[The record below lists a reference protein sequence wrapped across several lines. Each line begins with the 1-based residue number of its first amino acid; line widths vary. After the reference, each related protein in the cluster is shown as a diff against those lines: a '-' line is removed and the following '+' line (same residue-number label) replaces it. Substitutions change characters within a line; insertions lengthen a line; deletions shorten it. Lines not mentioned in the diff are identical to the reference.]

1 LKRGEQKENI
11 RPFRAASQK
20 ELFLADAD
28 SPDTPQIPPAPPAP
42 PAGGGGGQLPLG
54 GPPGGGRNTT
64 PVNIE
69 DEMRRSY
76 LDYAMSVIIGRA
88 LPDVRDGLKP
98 VHRRILYGMHE
109 MGLTF
114 NRPTRKCAKIV
125 GEVLGKFHPHG
136 DAAVY
141 DSLVRMA
148 QDFSLRYPL
157 IDGQGNF
164 GSVDGDPPA
173 AYRYTEA
180 RLSRIASTLLADID
194 KETVD
199 FKPNFDGEEQEPEV
213 LPARIPNLLVNGS
226 SGIAVG
232 MATNIPPHNLTEI
245 VNAAIA
251 LVQNPRTP
259 LEKILEMVPGPD
271 FPTGGYIMGRQGIIE
286 AYTRGRGQ
294 LKLRAKAAIEHVG
307 KDRDHIV
314 VTEIPYQVNKSRLIE
329 QAAELVNEKK
339 IEGISEIRDESDRDG
354 MRIVFELKRGEQPEV
369 VLNNLYKH
377 TQLQTG
383 FGIIMLSIVNGQPR
397 ELGLVDCIKRFI
409 DHRADVVR
417 RRTEFELRKARDRE
431 HILLGFQKALDQL
444 DLVIETIR
452 GSANPK
458 EARDRLMGLLPLP
471 LRAIEEVV
479 VDAAFRFGFS
489 EKQAQAIIE
498 LQLQRLTGM
507 ERQKI
512 VDELAELQRR
522 IAEYLEI
529 LGSEKA
535 LRGVIVKEMKEV
547 QKEYGDPR
555 RTQFLEDT
563 GDIQLEDLV
572 AVEDVAVTVTHGG
585 YLKRTAVD
593 TYRRQSRGGKG
604 RIGMGTRTED
614 FLEHL
619 IIASTHAYLL
629 IFTNKG
635 RVYWLKIYEIPD
647 AGTAGKGKHISN
659 LISLQPNEEIRAFL
673 PVKEFV
679 PEKHVVMV
687 TRNGVIKKCE
697 LARFDNPLARGII
710 AIDLDEGDELIDA
723 GVSNGQNYF
732 FLASHEGKAIRFSE
746 TKVRPMGR
754 GARGVRAMALAE
766 GDYLVGMEIVAE
778 EGLILSISENGYGKR
793 TPLTDYRLT
802 ARGGKGVINMKV
814 TPRIGKVV
822 AIMEVKEDSDLI
834 IVTQQGKIIRI
845 ESSEI
850 RQAGRSTQG
859 VRLVR
864 MEEGDRVAAA
874 SVITEENGN
883 GSANQED
890 LPLQ

>member
-1 LKRGEQKENI
+1 M
-11 RPFRAASQK
+11 
-20 ELFLADAD
+20 ADAD
-28 SPDTPQIPPAPPAP
+28 SPDTPQTPPTPPAP
-42 PAGGGGGQLPLG
+42 PAGGGGGAQIPLG

-245 VNAAIA
+245 VNATIA
-251 LVQNPRTP
+251 LVQNPNTP
-259 LEKILEMVPGPD
+259 LEKILEIVPGPD

-294 LKLRAKAAIEHVG
+294 LKVRAKAAIEHVG
-307 KDRDHIV
+307 KDRDHII

-409 DHRADVVR
+409 DHRVDVVR
-417 RRTEFELRKARDRE
+417 RRTEFELRKCRDRE

-471 LRAIEEVV
+471 QRALDEVV
-479 VDAAFRFGFS
+479 VDAAFRFDFS

-512 VDELAELQRR
+512 LDELAEIQRR

-529 LGSEKA
+529 LGSEKVLRA
-535 LRGVIVKEMKEV
+535 LIVKELKEV
-547 QKEYGDPR
+547 QKEYGDER

-563 GDIQLEDLV
+563 GEIQLEDLV

-585 YLKRTAVD
+585 YLKRTSVD

-659 LISLQPNEEIRAFL
+659 LINLQPNEEIRAFL

-679 PEKHVVMV
+679 AEKYVVMV
-687 TRNGVIKKCE
+687 TRDGVIKKCE
-697 LARFDNPLARGII
+697 LTRFDNPLARGII
-710 AIDLDEGDELIDA
+710 AIDLDASDELIDA

-754 GARGVRAMALAE
+754 DARGVRAMDLAE
-766 GDYLVGMEIVAE
+766 GDYLVGMEIVEE

-793 TPLTDYRLT
+793 TGLTQYRLT

-883 GSANQED
+883 GNGSAGQEE